1 MKFSFLETAKERSQS
16 YKTLCQE
23 NDQKRA
29 AARKEVEEA
38 KAEEK
43 SLMDRQINGEG
54 VFEELTKAQTKIKV
68 AEAKYQRVISEI
80 GEKNPKMDF
89 QGITFNS
96 VQSQFNGYLN
106 SGLQVDMEEE
116 LSELTEARDRYLVA
130 VEKALTKFYR
140 LRGEFKQE
148 VMGAESLFGRQVTG
162 KLPLGF
168 DEFLLRPY
176 GLWWD
181 RYDANNILAPVYKRA
196 LENVEG
202 PIPIY
207 EGVKSQDVRVLPA
220 SLEEWTDLNNPSVT
234 YKKAKNEIGGKL

>member
-16 YKTLCQE
+16 YKTFCLE

-29 AARKEVEEA
+29 VARKEVEEA

-43 SLMDRQINGEG
+43 ALMDRQINGED
-54 VFEELTKAQTKIKV
+54 VFEELTKAQTKIRV
-68 AEAKYQRVISEI
+68 AEAKYQRVVNEI
-80 GEKNPKMDF
+80 GEKNPEMNL

-96 VQSQFNGYLN
+96 VQSQFGGYLN
-106 SGLQVDMEEE
+106 GGLQVDMEEE

-130 VEKALTKFYR
+130 VEKALSKFYR
-140 LRGEFKQE
+140 LRGEVKQE
-148 VMGAESLFGRQVTG
+148 VMEAESLFGRPITG
-162 KLPLGF
+162 KLPIGF

-181 RYDANNILAPVYKRA
+181 RYDANNVLAPVYKRA

-202 PIPIY
+202 PIPVY
-207 EGVKSQDVRVLPA
+207 EGVKTQDVRVLPA
-220 SLEEWTDLNNPSVT
+220 EPDEWVDPNNPGYTRKRV
-234 YKKAKNEIGGKL
+234 K